1 VSGSGFKRT
10 TRGARNV
17 AASYLGAAAEG
28 AVFLLITPFLVRNLG
43 LAAYGLWG
51 LAVSLADW
59 IPFLDFGLREAL
71 LKFVA
76 AHQAKR
82 DVAAARRTIEAVA
95 FVYLGVGVVAALAVV
110 ATSIWLLPHLVSEAA
125 DLGSLRMVFFI
136 LGASAVVG
144 VPASAMGS
152 LLEGLQRFDILNALR
167 VGHQTLRFALVV
179 VAIQLDF
186 GVVGVAAADFG
197 SRLCLHAA
205 RFVVIRRFYP
215 EFVPLPRPHPG
226 ELNRLFGLGLWN
238 ALRQAADVAS
248 LRVFEPILAAFG
260 ALPEVGAFYAGRRLA
275 AVPAE
280 AIVPLAGVLLPLS
293 SEMEAEGRHADL
305 KRTLLQT
312 TKLALVASIP
322 FALVIGI
329 GAPIIQTNWLGGRA
343 PGTEIVMTI
352 FSAVFVAV
360 AAFLPSEAMLMGL
373 GRSRLVSLCTLAHLI
388 LTVGLGVPMAA
399 RWGAAGLATAAL
411 AATLLTQVAVLIP
424 AAAIAC
430 RVSVWSTIGH
440 ALMPAVFAGI
450 PVGAGML
457 AVRDRIAVGG
467 LAGLAVWSTGAMLL
481 YGAICWRFALST
493 DERTF
498 LREHVSRVVSGEE
511 RAA

>member
-1 VSGSGFKRT
+1 MTTAAASFKR
-10 TRGARNV
+10 RILGARNV
-17 AASYLGAAAEG
+17 AASYAGSAAEG
-28 AVFLLITPFLVRNLG
+28 AVFLLLTPFLVRRLG

-59 IPFLDFGLREAL
+59 IQLLDFGLREAL
-71 LKFVA
+71 MKYVA
-76 AHQAKR
+76 AHQAKS
-82 DVAAARRTIEAVA
+82 DTTGARRTIESVA
-95 FVYLGVGVVAALAVV
+95 FVYLAIGIVAGLGVI
-110 ATSIWLLPHLVSEAA
+110 ATSTWVLPHLVGDEVE
-125 DLGSLRMVFFI
+125 LGTLRVVFAI
-136 LGASAVVG
+136 LGISAVIG
-144 VPASAMGS
+144 VPASIMGS

-179 VAIQLDF
+179 VAIQLDY
-186 GVVGVAAADFG
+186 GVVGVAAADLL
-197 SRLCLHAA
+197 SRLVLHAA
-205 RFVVIRRFYP
+205 RFAVIRRIHP
-215 EFVPLPRPHPG
+215 QFVPLPRHHPG
-226 ELNRLFGLGLWN
+226 EIDRLFGLGIWN

-305 KRTLLQT
+305 KRTLVQT
-312 TKLALVASIP
+312 TKLALLVSVP

-360 AAFLPSEAMLMGL
+360 AAFLPSEAVLMGL
-373 GRSRLVSLCTLAHLI
+373 GRSRLVSLSTMAHLAI
-388 LTVGLGVPMAA
+388 TVGLGIPFAE
-399 RWGAAGLATAAL
+399 RWGAPGLAVAAL
-411 AATLLTQVAVLIP
+411 IATLVAQVAILVP

-430 RVSVWSTIGH
+430 GVSLVRDGFARAIVPAIAGG
-440 ALMPAVFAGI
+440 AL
-450 PVGAGML
+450 VGLGML
-457 AVRDRIAVGG
+457 EVRDSIAVGG
-467 LAGLAVWSTGAMLL
+467 LAGLAVWSAAGIGL
-481 YGAICWRFALST
+481 YGLICWRFALSR
-493 DERTF
+493 EEQGF
-498 LREHVSRVVSGEE
+498 LRYHVARIVRGDD
-511 RAA
+511 